1 MDIMFSLINRNKQ
14 NYLINDIIQRIIR
27 KIQGTYYIQHLQL
40 LLYCSIIPDKSQ
52 KAISINWGPHEH
64 IN

>member
-27 KIQGTYYIQHLQL
+27 KIQGTYYIQNLQL
-40 LLYCSIIPDKSQ
+40 LLYCSVIPDKSQ
-52 KAISINWGPHEH
+52 SNQHKLGAI
-64 IN
+64 